1 MRAAR
6 IWDWGRTRRYDE
18 PSNDPGLSSPY
29 QCFPDC
35 IIATRG
41 YDFRKGQPSFI
52 KWHAAGKLRIEAERN
67 LRERSSNEKKKD
79 SGGLSAVAGVLVV
92 LPTTAKA

>member
-1 MRAAR
+1 LDRVFGSDR
-6 IWDWGRTRRYDE
+6 QG
-18 PSNDPGLSSPY
+18 NFG
-29 QCFPDC
+29 
-35 IIATRG
+35 
-41 YDFRKGQPSFI
+41 FRPEG
-52 KWHAAGKLRIEAERN
+52 N

>member
-1 MRAAR
+1 MRDECSDSAADR
-6 IWDWGRTRRYDE
+6 VNLDRVFGSDTE
-18 PSNDPGLSSPY
+18 G
-29 QCFPDC
+29 
-35 IIATRG
+35 
-41 YDFRKGQPSFI
+41 
-52 KWHAAGKLRIEAERN
+52 N